1 MSSATRRSA
10 TLLGLTVIAA
20 CSSERGSD
28 ATGRGAGLQPATLSA
43 AEQASAYATA
53 LRAAFE
59 IQPNLVLLVDPT
71 LLPSAR
77 SGKATR
83 DLPADVIARLRS
95 PGVVQ
100 GTCQPTRRDVR
111 ASPVCPAQRAGYVI
125 RVSDIFRLPGDSV
138 QLYLTAERYRAAR
151 DTSSYQP
158 PLQFEQRFQLVR
170 RNGGWVVSKQERL
183 VR

>member
-1 MSSATRRSA
+1 VIGGRLAFP
-10 TLLGLTVIAA
+10 LLGLALAAA
-20 CSSERGSD
+20 CSSERGGE

-43 AEQASAYATA
+43 ADQASAYATA

-59 IQPNLVLLVDPT
+59 IQPNLVLLLDPT

-83 DLPADVIARLRS
+83 DLSPDVIRRLRS
-95 PGVVQ
+95 TGVVQ
-100 GTCQPTRRDVR
+100 GTCQPTGRGVH
-111 ASPVCPAQRAGYVI
+111 ASPICTAGRAGYVI

-151 DTSSYQP
+151 DTSGYQP
-158 PLQFEQRFQLVR
+158 PLQFEQRHQLVR
-170 RNGGWVVSKQERL
+170 RNGAWVVARQERL